1 MKRRV
6 TGVMLKLLGSSLL
19 MLGLTLT
26 WPAPEA
32 KANYLNDIY
41 NGIQSFSELPGEVS
55 KLQESYR
62 KTAEELQQTKE
73 DLGEAV
79 DELGQ
84 TKEQLTGSLQQ
95 MQTYQSQNAA
105 LQEQN
110 RQLSQV
116 VDELKN
122 DRTARENY
130 FNRIKVTVIA
140 GIALILGYFL
150 LIRVLRFTMRH
161 RSRRSDRLR

>member
-1 MKRRV
+1 MNNRATRN
-6 TGVMLKLLGSSLL
+6 MIKLLGSALL
-19 MLGLTLT
+19 LLGISFSYDI
-26 WPAPEA
+26 PAA
-32 KANYLNDIY
+32 KANYFTDLY
-41 NGIQSFSELPGEVS
+41 NGLQSFSELPGEVN
-55 KLQESYR
+55 KLQESYQQ
-62 KTAEELQQTKE
+62 TAEELQKTKE
-73 DLGEAV
+73 NLGTAV

-84 TKEQLTGSLQQ
+84 TKDQLDQTLQQ
-95 MQTYQSQNAA
+95 MATYQAQNAA

-130 FNRIKVTVIA
+130 YNRIKVTVIT
-140 GIALILGYFL
+140 GLALILGYFL
-150 LIRVLRFTMRH
+150 LIRLLRFTMRH

>member
-1 MKRRV
+1 MNRYL
-6 TGVMLKLLGSSLL
+6 TGSTVKLLGSVLL
-19 MLGLTLT
+19 LLGLTNIIGT
-26 WPAPEA
+26 PRA

-55 KLQESYR
+55 KLQESYQ
-62 KTAEELQQTKE
+62 KTAEELQQTK
-73 DLGEAV
+73 
-79 DELGQ
+79 DELGE
-84 TKEQLTGSLQQ
+84 TKDQLSQSLEQ
-95 MQTYQSQNAA
+95 MQTYQAQNAA

-122 DRTARENY
+122 DRAARENY
-130 FNRIKVTVIA
+130 LNRIKVTVIS
-140 GIALILGYFL
+140 GLALVLGYFV
-150 LIRVLRFTMRH
+150 LIRLLRFTMRA

>member
-1 MKRRV
+1 MNRQL
-6 TGVMLKLLGSSLL
+6 TGNTAKLLGSVLL
-19 MLGLTLT
+19 LLALSNIIGT
-26 WPAPEA
+26 PKA

-62 KTAEELQQTKE
+62 KTAEELQQTK
-73 DLGEAV
+73 
-79 DELGQ
+79 DELGE
-84 TKEQLTGSLQQ
+84 TKDQLSQSLEQ

-122 DRTARENY
+122 DRAARENY
-130 FNRIKVTVIA
+130 LNRIKVTVLS
-140 GIALILGYFL
+140 GLALILGYFV
-150 LIRVLRFTMRH
+150 LIRLLRFTMRA
-161 RSRRSDRLR
+161 RSRKSDRLR

>member
-1 MKRRV
+1 MNRRN
-6 TGVMLKLLGSSLL
+6 TGHIIKLLCSALLLLGTSLAY
-19 MLGLTLT
+19 GA
-26 WPAPEA
+26 PAA
-32 KANYLNDIY
+32 KANYFNDLY
-41 NGIQSFSELPGEVS
+41 NGLQSFSELPGEVN
-55 KLQESYR
+55 KLQESYQE
-62 KTAEELQQTKE
+62 TAEELQKTKTE
-73 DLGEAV
+73 LGTAV

-84 TKEQLTGSLQQ
+84 TKDQLDQSLQQ
-95 MQTYQSQNAA
+95 MATYQAQNAA

-130 FNRIKVTVIA
+130 YNRIKVTVIT
-140 GIALILGYFL
+140 GLALVLGYFL
-150 LIRVLRFTMRH
+150 LIRLLRFTMRH

>member
-1 MKRRV
+1 MNKRATRN
-6 TGVMLKLLGSSLL
+6 MIKLLGSALL
-19 MLGLTLT
+19 LLGISFTYDI
-26 WPAPEA
+26 PAA
-32 KANYLNDIY
+32 KANYFTDLY
-41 NGIQSFSELPGEVS
+41 NGLQSFSELPGEVN
-55 KLQESYR
+55 KLQESYQQ
-62 KTAEELQQTKE
+62 TAEELQKTK
-73 DLGEAV
+73 

-84 TKEQLTGSLQQ
+84 TKDQLDQSLQQ
-95 MQTYQSQNAA
+95 MTTYQAQNAA

-130 FNRIKVTVIA
+130 YNRIKVTVIT
-140 GIALILGYFL
+140 GLALILGYFL
-150 LIRVLRFTMRH
+150 LIRLLRFTMRH

>member
-1 MKRRV
+1 M
-6 TGVMLKLLGSSLL
+6 
-19 MLGLTLT
+19 
-26 WPAPEA
+26 ACPEA

-41 NGIQSFSELPGEVS
+41 NGIQSFSELPGEVT
-55 KLQESYR
+55 KLQESYQ

-73 DLGEAV
+73 DLGEAK
-79 DELGQ
+79 D
-84 TKEQLTGSLQQ
+84 QLTDSLQQ

-122 DRTARENY
+122 DRTARELLQPDQGDGHL
-130 FNRIKVTVIA
+130 RDCSSA
-140 GIALILGYFL
+140 GLLPADPGAALHDAAPLQKK
-150 LIRVLRFTMRH
+150 RPAALRRMKNEH
-161 RSRRSDRLR
+161 

>member
-1 MKRRV
+1 MKRRL

-19 MLGLTLT
+19 LLGITFT
-26 WPAPEA
+26 FDMPQA

-41 NGIQSFSELPGEVS
+41 NGLQSFSELPGEVT
-55 KLQESYR
+55 KLQESYQ

-73 DLGEAV
+73 DLGEAK
-79 DELGQ
+79 D
-84 TKEQLTGSLQQ
+84 QLTDSLQQ
-95 MQTYQSQNAA
+95 MQTYQAQNAA

-140 GIALILGYFL
+140 GLALVLGYFL
-150 LIRVLRFTMRH
+150 LIRLLRFTMRH
-161 RSRRSDRLR
+161 RSRKSDRLR

>member
-1 MKRRV
+1 MNKRATRN
-6 TGVMLKLLGSSLL
+6 MIKLLGSALL
-19 MLGLTLT
+19 LLGISFTYDI
-26 WPAPEA
+26 PAA
-32 KANYLNDIY
+32 KANYFTDLY
-41 NGIQSFSELPGEVS
+41 NGLQSFSELPGEVN
-55 KLQESYR
+55 KLQESYQQ
-62 KTAEELQQTKE
+62 TAEELQKTK
-73 DLGEAV
+73 

-84 TKEQLTGSLQQ
+84 TKDQLDQSLQQ
-95 MQTYQSQNAA
+95 MANYQAQNAA

-130 FNRIKVTVIA
+130 YNRIKVTVIT
-140 GIALILGYFL
+140 GLALILGYFL
-150 LIRVLRFTMRH
+150 LIRLLRFTMRH

>member
-1 MKRRV
+1 MA
-6 TGVMLKLLGSSLL
+6 KLLGSALL
-19 MLGLTLT
+19 LLGLSYTLHI
-26 WPAPEA
+26 PQA

-62 KTAEELQQTKE
+62 KTAEELQQTKS
-73 DLGEAV
+73 DLSEAV

-84 TKEQLTGSLQQ
+84 TKDQLSQSLEQ

-122 DRTARENY
+122 DRAARENY
-130 FNRIKVTVIA
+130 LNRIKVTVLS
-140 GIALILGYFL
+140 GLALILGYFV
-150 LIRVLRFTMRH
+150 LIRLLRLTMRH
-161 RSRRSDRLR
+161 RSRRGDRLR